1 MPPPSSPSSF
11 GAVVVILMIL
21 LLLGTSELSKS
32 PPSLQLRAPLAARS
46 GRRRVGVGLGVGLG
60 GAGGDGGAARRL
72 DLQVVI
78 LSQAA
83 NARKRAAVRLASL
96 STLDAEAYSA
106 SYYFSLTRPASPG
119 ELEQLAAENETHGDL
134 RFSPEGVQDVDLAR
148 KVWLEVRAAAAA
160 NASRFW
166 IKLDD
171 DHMVFYDR
179 LFENL
184 SLMPQSRL
192 LWGRRGSG
200 AISEFD
206 ATLYTN
212 NAYLMSADV
221 LQAVA
226 ADPSAATCFKLPG
239 DDYCI
244 GRSATTAGSAELVD
258 DPRWHNDDDG
268 DPSLCLCRRWTLE
281 DETSIVVHHVKP
293 QVMEAFAT
301 NKTRFA
307 EMRFPDRNYA
317 RR

>member
-1 MPPPSSPSSF
+1 MATPSQSQLPVSLPSPMPPPSSSSWY
-11 GAVVVILMIL
+11 GAAVVIVMIL
-21 LLLGTSELSKS
+21 LLLGTSELSKDS
-32 PPSLQLRAPLAARS
+32 PSLLRAPLAARS
-46 GRRRVGVGLGVGLG
+46 VPGRRRVGLGLGPG
-60 GAGGDGGAARRL
+60 GASGGAGAARRL
-72 DLQVVI
+72 DLQVMI

-96 STLDAEAYSA
+96 STLDAEANSA

-160 NASRFW
+160 NASRYW

-184 SLMPQSRL
+184 SLMPQLRL

-206 ATLYTN
+206 DTLYTN

-281 DETSIVVHHVKP
+281 DETSIVVHHV
-293 QVMEAFAT
+293 
-301 NKTRFA
+301 
-307 EMRFPDRNYA
+307 
-317 RR
+317 